1 MFGGREAAQNIEKA
15 RTPPMPPLI
24 QRLTDGSVT
33 SPVGFRAGALHSGIK
48 SDLAKPDLALLVSD
62 FPSAAAATFT
72 QNRFAAAPVVLD
84 RERIASGRARAI
96 VVNSGNANACTGQ
109 RGLDNARQM
118 AAWAAKRVDLPA
130 DQVLVA
136 STGIIGHHLP
146 MEKIR
151 NGLERLELSADGGL
165 LAAEGIMTTDTRR
178 KSFAVQ
184 FEIGGKPVR
193 IGGMCKG
200 AGMIH
205 PNMATML
212 CFITSDA
219 ECDPAF
225 ARAALKNAVVESFN
239 MITIDG
245 DTSTN
250 DTCMLLANGA
260 SGVRFDG
267 CGAESALFQQAL
279 NEVAQYLAQA
289 IVADGEGAERTM
301 RVEVRGAVNER
312 EARLAARAVAGSALT
327 KAALHGADPNW
338 GRILCA
344 VGYSGAECNPDLA
357 ELLVG
362 GVTLVRDGAPL
373 DFDQAAASAAM
384 RAGEVDIV
392 VDLHQGG
399 GRAVA
404 WGCELTEAYVV
415 ENSAYST

>member
-1 MFGGREAAQNIEKA
+1 
-15 RTPPMPPLI
+15 MPSLI

-48 SDLAKPDLALLVSD
+48 SDPAKPDLALLVSD
-62 FPSAAAATFT
+62 FPCVAAATFT

-84 RERIASGRARAI
+84 RERIASGQARVI
-96 VVNSGNANACTGQ
+96 VANSGNANACTGQ

-118 AAWAAKRVDLPA
+118 AAWAAERVDLPA
-130 DQVLVA
+130 EQVLVA

-151 NGLERLELSADGGL
+151 DGLNRLELAADGGL
-165 LAAEGIMTTDTRR
+165 LAAQGIMTTDTRR
-178 KSFAVQ
+178 KSIAVQ

-193 IGGMCKG
+193 IGGMSKG

-205 PNMATML
+205 PNMATLL

-219 ECDPAF
+219 ECDLAF
-225 ARAALKNAVVESFN
+225 ARAALKTAVVESFN

-250 DTCMLLANGA
+250 DTCVLLANGA

-267 CGAESALFQQAL
+267 CGVESALFQQAL

-301 RVEVRGAVNER
+301 RVEVRGALSER

-344 VGYSGAECNPDLA
+344 VGYSGADCNPDLA
-357 ELLVG
+357 ELLIG

-373 DFDQAAASAAM
+373 AFDEAAASAAM
-384 RAGEVDIV
+384 KADEVEIV